1 MARFGALT
9 MVEAANVLGVL
20 AAVLLLMAVIAW
32 VKLIR
37 GPLMQRTD
45 GSTGIDPAES
55 ELASEL
61 LFWAAGLSCAAV
73 LLALAGWIFG

>member
-1 MARFGALT
+1 VLT
-9 MVEAANVLGVL
+9 VIEAANVLGLL

-32 VKLIR
+32 IELIR

-45 GSTGIDPAES
+45 GSTGTDSAQG

-61 LFWAAGLSCAAV
+61 LFWAAGLSTAAAF
-73 LLALAGWIFG
+73 LAIAGWIL

>member
-1 MARFGALT
+1 MVHLGANT
-9 MVEAANVLGVL
+9 MIEAANILGVL

-45 GSTGIDPAES
+45 GSTGIDSAQG
-55 ELASEL
+55 ELAAEL
-61 LFWAAGLSCAAV
+61 LFWAAGLSGAAA
-73 LLALAGWIFG
+73 LLAIAGWIFV

>member
-1 MARFGALT
+1 
-9 MVEAANVLGVL
+9 MVEAGNVLGVL

-45 GSTGIDPAES
+45 GHAGMDPVEGKF
-55 ELASEL
+55 ASEL
-61 LFWAAGLSCAAV
+61 LFWAAGLSTAAMC
-73 LLALAGWIFG
+73 LAIGGWIFR

>member
-1 MARFGALT
+1 
-9 MVEAANVLGVL
+9 MVEAANILGVL

-37 GPLMQRTD
+37 GPLMQRTNGVAD
-45 GSTGIDPAES
+45 MDSAQG

-61 LFWAAGLSCAAV
+61 LFWAAGLSTAAAF
-73 LLALAGWIFG
+73 LAIAGWIFV